1 MGGDYVRCKDR
12 DFSGGGKRTGR
23 TFAGFVPGCGCEA
36 AGPCGNGGGA
46 LEKRAGDMAADYRL
60 EFHRSK
66 RAESDRRLREV
77 LVGIKKKRRERTA
90 KEAA

>member
-1 MGGDYVRCKDR
+1 M
-12 DFSGGGKRTGR
+12 T
-23 TFAGFVPGCGCEA
+23 TA
-36 AGPCGNGGGA
+36 
-46 LEKRAGDMAADYRL
+46 EKRAGDMASEYRL

-77 LVGIKKKRRERTA
+77 LVGIKKKRRERAT